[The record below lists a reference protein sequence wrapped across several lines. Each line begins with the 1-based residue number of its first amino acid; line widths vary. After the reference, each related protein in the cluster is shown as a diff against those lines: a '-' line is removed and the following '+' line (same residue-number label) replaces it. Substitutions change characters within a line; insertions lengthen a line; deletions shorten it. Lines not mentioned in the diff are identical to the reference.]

1 MHPITRGNLCL
12 FVASCEEKNI
22 QNLVDSRPRLLNLG
36 AKMKTKLLSAL
47 LIAAMCT
54 MCATPA
60 SAVDD
65 LDMVGDVLVVRPACF
80 VATIVGSAIFIISLP
95 VAASSRSIRKAA
107 HTFVVRPARATFTR
121 PLGDLEDLE
130 H

>member
-1 MHPITRGNLCL
+1 
-12 FVASCEEKNI
+12 
-22 QNLVDSRPRLLNLG
+22 
-36 AKMKTKLLSAL
+36 MKKKLLSAI
-47 LIAAMCT
+47 LIGAICSLT
-54 MCATPA
+54 ATPA
-60 SAVDD
+60 LAVDD

-80 VATIVGSAIFIISLP
+80 VATIIGSAIFIISLP
-95 VAASSRSIRKAA
+95 VAASSRSIHKSA

>member
-1 MHPITRGNLCL
+1 
-12 FVASCEEKNI
+12 
-22 QNLVDSRPRLLNLG
+22 VDSRLWLLKLG
-36 AKMKTKLLSAL
+36 AKMKAKLLSAFL
-47 LIAAMCT
+47 VAAMCT

-65 LDMVGDVLVVRPACF
+65 LSMVGDVLVVRPACF
-80 VATIVGSAIFIISLP
+80 VATIVGSAIFVLSLP

>member
-1 MHPITRGNLCL
+1 
-12 FVASCEEKNI
+12 
-22 QNLVDSRPRLLNLG
+22 
-36 AKMKTKLLSAL
+36 MKKKFLSAI
-47 LIAAMCT
+47 LIAAICT
-54 MCATPA
+54 LCTTPA

-80 VATIVGSAIFIISLP
+80 LATIIGSAIFVISLP
-95 VAASSRSIRKAA
+95 VAASSHSIHKAA

>member
-1 MHPITRGNLCL
+1 
-12 FVASCEEKNI
+12 V
-22 QNLVDSRPRLLNLG
+22 LLNVG
-36 AKMKTKLLSAL
+36 IRMKTKLLSAI
-47 LIAAMCT
+47 LIAAICT
-54 MCATPA
+54 LCATPA

-65 LDMVGDVLVVRPACF
+65 LDMVGDIIVVRPACF
-80 VATIVGSAIFIISLP
+80 VATIIGSAIFVISLP
-95 VAASSRSIRKAA
+95 IAASSRSVRKSA